1 MVHKNRNF
9 ENQLIVDAVV
19 DSMKS
24 KKAKDIVVM
33 NFSKMRHMVCDYF
46 ILCHAS
52 NSPQAE
58 AITDAIIYNLRLTP
72 GLHPIGVEGR
82 QNAEWILLDYGSVVV
97 HVFQETARRFYRI
110 EDLWADA
117 EFTHIEESG

>member
-1 MVHKNRNF
+1 MAIKNRNF
-9 ENQLIVDAVV
+9 ENQLIVDAVI

-33 NFSKMRHMVCDYF
+33 DFGRMRQMVCDYF
-46 ILCHAS
+46 IICQAS
-52 NSPQAE
+52 NTPQAE
-58 AITDAIIYNLRLTP
+58 AIADSIIYNLRHAP
-72 GLHPIGVEGR
+72 GLHPIGIEGR

-97 HVFQETARRFYRI
+97 HVFQEKARQFYRI

-117 EFTHIEESG
+117 ELSHIADAG